1 MEITQMSKIAIKL
14 PPELYKPDGTMTD
27 KTKQLVKAHMNM
39 FPTGPCCRSDNRN
52 LEIDSRIMAAT
63 YSSGTVVKNG
73 KTSLLLD
80 STACRLFI
88 SQLCTNCGLTWFYD
102 LNAVIGGITL
112 DNN

>member
-1 MEITQMSKIAIKL
+1 MEIMQMSKIEL
-14 PPELYKPDGTMTD
+14 PPELFNPDGTITD

-39 FPTGPCCRSDNRN
+39 FPTAPCCKSDNRN

-80 STACRLFI
+80 STACRLYI
-88 SQLCTNCGLTWFYD
+88 SQVCTNCGLTSFYD
-102 LNAVIGGITL
+102 LNAVIGGFTL
-112 DNN
+112 DNL